1 MPPRETDSKKGKRMT
16 VKPDVVF
23 DVVKGN
29 PTEAEV
35 AAIGEALRTM
45 ALAASTGTM
54 PQVANA
60 LNNWGDVNRQFAP
73 VLAYAPTA
81 YVNL

>member
-1 MPPRETDSKKGKRMT
+1 
-16 VKPDVVF
+16 
-23 DVVKGN
+23 
-29 PTEAEV
+29 
-35 AAIGEALRTM
+35 M

-73 VLAYAPTA
+73 MLAYAPTA

>member
-1 MPPRETDSKKGKRMT
+1 MA

-45 ALAASTGTM
+45 ALAASTDTM
-54 PQVANA
+54 PQVTNA

>member
-1 MPPRETDSKKGKRMT
+1 
-16 VKPDVVF
+16 
-23 DVVKGN
+23 
-29 PTEAEV
+29 
-35 AAIGEALRTM
+35 M
-45 ALAASTGTM
+45 ALAASTDTM
-54 PQVANA
+54 PQVTNA